1 VVIEFLQ
8 NPFVAQKKP
17 SKLILLGM
25 LYTFVGL
32 VFAWWIFKEYSSI
45 IFIFFTS
52 MAAIP
57 LIYNLMKFEE
67 KKTLSYSSEQS
78 ILKHHSRALTVMLS
92 YFLGVVILT
101 AVVFLVISPSYSEV
115 LFSAQLNTISNLGHQ
130 VSFDLSEITGHV
142 TSSFSTFSLIFFNNM
157 RVLAFCLL
165 FSLIYGMG
173 AIFVLTWNASIIGVA
188 LANLIRSEI
197 IHLSS
202 VVGLPS
208 IFSYI
213 GLSSCGVLRFF
224 LHGVPEIAA
233 YIIAALAGG
242 ILSVS
247 IIMKHLRGKNLEKIL
262 LDVVDLLFIAIVLL
276 FIASLIEVWITPL
289 LFNSFC

>member
-1 VVIEFLQ
+1 
-8 NPFVAQKKP
+8 
-17 SKLILLGM
+17 
-25 LYTFVGL
+25 
-32 VFAWWIFKEYSSI
+32 
-45 IFIFFTS
+45 
-52 MAAIP
+52 
-57 LIYNLMKFEE
+57 
-67 KKTLSYSSEQS
+67 
-78 ILKHHSRALTVMLS
+78 
-92 YFLGVVILT
+92 
-101 AVVFLVISPSYSEV
+101 
-115 LFSAQLNTISNLGHQ
+115 
-130 VSFDLSEITGHV
+130 
-142 TSSFSTFSLIFFNNM
+142 
-157 RVLAFCLL
+157 
-165 FSLIYGMG
+165 MG